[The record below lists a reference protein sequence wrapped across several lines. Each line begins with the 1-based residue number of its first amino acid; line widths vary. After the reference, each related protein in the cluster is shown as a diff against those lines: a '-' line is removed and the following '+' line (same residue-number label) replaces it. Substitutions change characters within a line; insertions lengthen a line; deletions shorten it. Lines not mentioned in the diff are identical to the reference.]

1 MEKISRILCTAILFI
16 AVFVIFFNTNFAK
29 MEKQEAQLV
38 IYGDN
43 IKTDNKPFVE
53 NTAIYLPFDIIEKY
67 LDEYI
72 YYDKIATKVIITTK
86 NEVYKLKINENK
98 MTKNFEEISLENPA
112 KILDGQVYID
122 IKPFQELYGVFVTY
136 NQDLSTISIDRTQ
149 DSNIPI
155 KYNQV
160 KVYDDI
166 STKSNVIATIGKNNT
181 VNVYTDSLKHNRWY
195 KIKTEQGTIGYIAK
209 NNVDVNIENKE
220 NESGQENNIETPTP
234 NNEKITMFWQYGS
247 NLKTLG
253 DKIEGVNV
261 VSPTWYELE
270 NSSGE
275 IISKYNKDY
284 YQQAKAN
291 GYDIWPIITNGID
304 SVNYLPADTS
314 AMLNSEQ
321 SRENFIKNLL
331 KIAKEHQLDGINV
344 DFESMKDEDRLIYT
358 QFIRELAPILRNEGI
373 KVSVDMYFVSYIDR
387 KGIGAASDYV
397 VLMGYDQRGGWS
409 SEAGSISEISWVRNN
424 IDALINSSKIPPEK
438 IILGVPFYTR
448 LWTQRS
454 GDTKLTT
461 KVYDMQDCQN
471 FLKQNGLT
479 ATLDEKSGQNYAE
492 YTKGNLTYK
501 LWLEDA
507 DSMLKRV
514 EIVNDF
520 NLAGISGWQ
529 KGLETDNVW
538 EIIRNNMK

>member
-1 MEKISRILCTAILFI
+1 MEKISRILCTVILFI

-136 NQDLSTISIDRTQ
+136 NQDSSTISIDRTQ

-424 IDALINSSKIPPEK
+424 IDALINSSKIPSEK